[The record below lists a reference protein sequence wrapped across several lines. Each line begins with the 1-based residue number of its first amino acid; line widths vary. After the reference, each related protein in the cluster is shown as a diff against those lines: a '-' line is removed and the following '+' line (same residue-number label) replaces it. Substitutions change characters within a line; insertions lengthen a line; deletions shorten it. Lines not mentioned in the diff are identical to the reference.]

1 MSIPKPFT
9 VPTVFKTVTKAAWFD
24 YPIKVSGRSGGIQTH
39 GTLLGFFRLVIG
51 HFKSLS
57 HAPVFIS
64 YRKGVVC
71 KVKIEVFRDFIAQF
85 VLLST
90 DSQRGTLSFGL
101 ARCFSNQKCH
111 SCMQLNSTSRIKLL
125 ITNLA
130 NPFYSIWN
138 ICTATRYYYLI
149 LFYVFVKRNNFI
161 SNFF

>member
-1 MSIPKPFT
+1 M
-9 VPTVFKTVTKAAWFD
+9 
-24 YPIKVSGRSGGIQTH
+24 
-39 GTLLGFFRLVIG
+39 GFFRLVIG

-90 DSQRGTLSFGL
+90 DPQRGTLSFGL

-149 LFYVFVKRNNFI
+149 LFYVFVKRNY
-161 SNFF
+161 FFLLKNNSTKKKTIKKGNNINPNKAASSGSST